1 LPCHD
6 DPDQLFHAVNAA
18 LNQAGATP
26 LVGIYH
32 SGAGSEGIAQALHCH
47 ACAHEVVW
55 LGHGLSD
62 EHRVLV
68 MQGAMD
74 LVIDQ
79 DPDGQVLSAMQHLLF
94 VNKWLEHKPPSGP
107 NEFRLFCAENLPSQ
121 SYLPAVP
128 PSV

>member
-1 LPCHD
+1 MPCHD

-32 SGAGSEGIAQALHCH
+32 SGAGSEGIAQVLHCH
-47 ACAHEVVW
+47 ACVHEVVW
-55 LGHGLSD
+55 LGH
-62 EHRVLV
+62 E
-68 MQGAMD
+68 
-74 LVIDQ
+74 
-79 DPDGQVLSAMQHLLF
+79 LSAMQHLLF